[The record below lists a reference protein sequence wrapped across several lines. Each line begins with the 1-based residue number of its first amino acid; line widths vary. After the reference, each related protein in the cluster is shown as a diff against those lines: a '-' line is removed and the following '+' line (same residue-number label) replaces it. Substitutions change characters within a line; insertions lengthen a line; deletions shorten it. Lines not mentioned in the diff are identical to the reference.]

1 MSKALSQRQPS
12 PVAQSPLRG
21 LVPKAWFDELFDQFF
36 TGDGN
41 QVSDLMKVHMDV
53 AETEQAFEIKMDLP
67 GVSSKD
73 IDIQV
78 DNNTLTVRGQRTAE
92 SEEKNEKKQ
101 YHRVERYSGT
111 FSRSIVLP
119 LAVNEDEAAAE
130 FRDGVLKI
138 VIPKSEN
145 AKPRRINIKS

>member
-1 MSKALSQRQPS
+1 MSKALSQRQPA
-12 PVAQSPLRG
+12 PVARSPFRG
-21 LVPKAWFDELFDQFF
+21 LVPKAWFDDLFDQFF

-41 QVSDLMKVHMDV
+41 QFSDLMKVQMDV

-73 IDIQV
+73 IDIQI
-78 DNNTLTVRGQRTAE
+78 DNNTLTVRGQRTTE
-92 SEEKNEKKQ
+92 SEEKDEKKQ
-101 YHRVERYSGT
+101 YHRMERYSGT

-119 LAVNEDEAAAE
+119 LAVNEDETAAE
-130 FRDGVLKI
+130 FKDGVLKI
-138 VIPKSEN
+138 IVPKSEN